1 MNIVDASS
9 IEDLRMAL
17 AEMKTAIEF
26 DQKELNE
33 QQKKDIDRLASKAE
47 RMLVNDHLITSQ
59 QLLHVANSS
68 NSLGH
73 LRNASQFGAKDLTAF
88 INI

>member
-59 QLLHVANSS
+59 QLLHVANLLIVWAISGMLH
-68 NSLGH
+68 SLE
-73 LRNASQFGAKDLTAF
+73 RKT
-88 INI
+88 